1 MLHAQTSRRQGLSL
15 LIRLC
20 PHAAFAAISL
30 VFAVTTM
37 AAQPQP
43 GKMRVIIDADTANEV
58 DDLFAIARA
67 LVAPE
72 FQIEGLT
79 SALWHHRGTPN
90 SVELS
95 QALNEKLLD
104 HAGLRDTIA
113 HPQGSAEP
121 LRDIRT
127 PQDSPAARHI
137 IQRAHAGSATDK
149 LHVLILGAA
158 TNPASALL
166 LDPTI
171 ADKVVFAFIDGDF
184 RDGNWGPGIYNWRN
198 DIAAVQVMF
207 ASSVEYYHMPAPAVS
222 GDLVMT
228 RSDVRQHLAG
238 RGALWDFLVEYWE
251 KHPRY
256 GKIERTRMWDVALV
270 QAFLRPQLA
279 QRTITGAPI
288 VHAVDRVEQFPDN
301 PRRVTVFSEIAV
313 SGMLADYW
321 EAARDR

>member
-1 MLHAQTSRRQGLSL
+1 MILAKPPDRQRLCL
-15 LIRLC
+15 LIRWC
-20 PHAAFAAISL
+20 PRTALAAISFI
-30 VFAVTTM
+30 FAVTSM

-43 GKMRVIIDADTANEV
+43 AKMRVIIDADTANEV

-79 SALWHHRGTPN
+79 SALWRHRGTPN

-104 HAGLRDTIA
+104 LAGLRETIA

-121 LRDIRT
+121 LPDIRT
-127 PQDSPAARHI
+127 PQDSAAARHI
-137 IQRAHAGSATDK
+137 IQRAHAGSPTDK
-149 LHVLILGAA
+149 LRVLILGAA

-184 RDGNWGPGIYNWRN
+184 RDGKWGPGIYNWKN
-198 DIAAVQVMF
+198 DIAAVQVIF

-222 GDLVMT
+222 GDLVMS

-238 RGALWDFLVEYWE
+238 RGELWDFLVEYWE

-256 GKIERTRMWDVALV
+256 GKIERTRMWDVALI
-270 QAFLRPQLA
+270 QAFLRPELA
-279 QRTITGAPI
+279 QRTITGAPL

-301 PRRVTVFSEIAV
+301 PRRVTVFSKIDV

-321 EAARDR
+321 QAAGDR

>member
-1 MLHAQTSRRQGLSL
+1 MISLSLSTGTLTMIHAKPPGRQRLSL
-15 LIRLC
+15 LIRWC
-20 PHAAFAAISL
+20 PCTALAAISL
-30 VFAVTTM
+30 VFSVTTM
-37 AAQPQP
+37 AVQPQP

-79 SALWHHRGTPN
+79 SALWRHRGTPN

-104 HAGLRDTIA
+104 LAGLRD
-113 HPQGSAEP
+113 G
-121 LRDIRT
+121 
-127 PQDSPAARHI
+127 
-137 IQRAHAGSATDK
+137 K
-149 LHVLILGAA
+149 
-158 TNPASALL
+158 
-166 LDPTI
+166 
-171 ADKVVFAFIDGDF
+171 
-184 RDGNWGPGIYNWRN
+184 WGPGIYNWKN
-198 DIAAVQVMF
+198 DIAAVQVIF
-207 ASSVEYYHMPAPAVS
+207 ASSVEYYHMPAPSVS

-228 RSDVRQHLAG
+228 RSDARQHLAG

-301 PRRVTVFSEIAV
+301 PRRVTVFSKIDV

-321 EAARDR
+321 KAVGDR